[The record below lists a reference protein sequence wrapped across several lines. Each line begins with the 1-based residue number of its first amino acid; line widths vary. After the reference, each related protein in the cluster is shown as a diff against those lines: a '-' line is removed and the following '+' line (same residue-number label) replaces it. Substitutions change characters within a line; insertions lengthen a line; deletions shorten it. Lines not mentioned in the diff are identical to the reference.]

1 MQTDNSKYTELM
13 ESQAIVLIGE
23 AAMQICRNGAEIS
36 HDSLRE
42 RLGEQL
48 AFARHTAGPE
58 MEVVLR
64 LALDILSLNNGNT
77 GGRYHEH

>member
-13 ESQAIVLIGE
+13 ESQAIALIGE
-23 AAMQICRNGAEIS
+23 AAMQICSNGAEIS

-48 AFARHTAGPE
+48 AFARHTANPE
-58 MEVVLR
+58 MEAVLQ
-64 LALDILSLNNGNT
+64 LALDILSLNS
-77 GGRYHEH
+77 GRQPGAVS

>member
-1 MQTDNSKYTELM
+1 MQTDSNQYTQLM
-13 ESQAIVLIGE
+13 QSQAIALIGD

-48 AFARHTAGPE
+48 AFARHTADPE
-58 MEVVLR
+58 LEAVLR
-64 LALDILSLNNGNT
+64 LALDILSLNNGSAR
-77 GGRYHEH
+77 GRYHEH